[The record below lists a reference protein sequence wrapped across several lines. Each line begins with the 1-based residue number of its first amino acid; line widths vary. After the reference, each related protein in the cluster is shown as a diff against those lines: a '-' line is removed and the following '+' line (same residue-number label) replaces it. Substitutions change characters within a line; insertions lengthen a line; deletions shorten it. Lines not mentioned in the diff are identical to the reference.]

1 VLVLSFFGFLCVFS
15 KIKLAVA
22 IIKTASIFVKD
33 EILITLLPIFTALF
47 TIGLWIWWI
56 ITAVYIYS
64 TGTITSSSSLPF
76 ASVTLSTA

>member
-1 VLVLSFFGFLCVFS
+1 MYS

-64 TGTITSSSSLPF
+64 TGTITSSNSLPF

>member
-1 VLVLSFFGFLCVFS
+1 VFS

-64 TGTITSSSSLPF
+64 TGTITSSNSLPF

>member
-1 VLVLSFFGFLCVFS
+1 MFS

-64 TGTITSSSSLPF
+64 TGTITSSNSLPF